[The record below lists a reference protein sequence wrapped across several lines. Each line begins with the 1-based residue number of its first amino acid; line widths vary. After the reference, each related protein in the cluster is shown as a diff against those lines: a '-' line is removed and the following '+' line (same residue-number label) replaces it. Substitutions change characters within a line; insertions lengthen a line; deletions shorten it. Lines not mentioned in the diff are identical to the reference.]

1 MNDPEITRKSPGNHP
16 VITPFSRLITSTLL
30 LLFTLAIGNVWAD
43 EIFSWTA
50 TSQIEKNA
58 SEDATGGTVKCTGSG
73 FGSESPSG
81 SGFYK
86 FNSSTQLTCTL
97 SSGTFAAG
105 DEITFT
111 FTSAGNNKTVGV
123 ELQETSPV
131 TQLTEKIATAGTSVS
146 KTYTVKASDR
156 IEGQSKFSI
165 KRVDSNFSLKAVSV
179 TRSGGGDPVCPS
191 GLTISSKND
200 KTAFY
205 TGDAIELTA
214 ALSEGNGAITYQ
226 WYKGGTEE
234 ANKLTGKTAA
244 KLEIASCVEGDAGD
258 YYCVASKSGCSP
270 AAVNTDAFTI
280 TVTPSPCVT
289 VTGADQFVA
298 DYTINGAYV
307 INSGCGTSNGALK
320 IDNGADYVEIYAPV
334 GKKIS
339 LIEMSL
345 YAGDSKKVG
354 YGFGASAVVD
364 NDLTPW
370 DWAEK
375 DVTKSYADY
384 EFKPISSGKAK
395 YFRLYRKVTVDK
407 DYGSGTSTFI
417 NKICVTLENT
427 VAYAITYNL
436 NGGTGTTPMESDK
449 EAGTEVTL
457 ASGTSGITPPTDKK
471 FNGWLVKDATDATVP
486 VTDGKFTMPTSAVTI
501 TAQWEDV
508 FAVTYDANGGG
519 ETMTDSNSP
528 YAEGAEVT
536 LLANAFTPPTGKEF
550 DAWEVTKTASG
561 DPVPVTDGK
570 FTMPAEAVTVKATWK
585 DACALDPTVSAT
597 TLGTTSYTTQVVNC
611 AGISVL
617 GSAGCTISEYGYVYG
632 TSTAP
637 TISDNKKALEGDY
650 TVAGTAFVEATLSG
664 LASNTTYYVRAF
676 ATNSHGTAYG
686 DEISFTTLAPLG
698 NVLVIAVSADHT
710 SDAITALRDNG
721 FIVTVS
727 APNPSRDY
735 TGYDLVVLDESL
747 SGGNGVAGKEEG
759 DIKGVN
765 IPLLN
770 LKSFFYN
777 SGRWGWGTGNNGTAD
792 NEIANI
798 SAAYCNAQ
806 SHPIFAGLT
815 ITDGNI
821 DLIDPAKTGNTL
833 QTATGLAAGK
843 EGYVLATVGGN
854 AFIHELTPAQR
865 GVTDAKYLM
874 VAISNN
880 AKDNLSADGEKLIVN
895 AAKYLIGSTSWT
907 PIAVPTDPEIAGT
920 TAYVAGG
927 TIELTASATGE
938 SAATTYT
945 WYKGA
950 TLEAAKGAGAIQ
962 AAKKV
967 AENGNVYSKAECAVG
982 DAGTYWCVI
991 SNGTDCEANASVE
1004 ITVSDASYNVSF
1016 ESAHGTAPSA
1026 GSGISYTLPEL
1037 TESGYV
1043 HQGWTANID
1052 VTVDEA
1058 VVTAGTTIA
1067 NGKVASFGADVKFT
1081 AVWKQ
1086 IFAVTF
1092 NLNGQSGSIDPQ
1104 NIIDGEKATKP
1115 ADPSESGWIFG
1126 GWYKEN
1132 TCTNVWDFD
1141 NDVVTED
1148 TELFAKWT
1156 EDPCPDSE
1164 KKSIVKV
1171 VLTSATEGTVTGYN
1185 NDEYAG
1191 DAVIGGL
1198 SSTQTAE
1205 VDASHDGT
1213 ETGYKLNNGGSA
1225 IVFATLAKGTFQE
1238 GDKVV
1243 ITITKQQDAYKIGK
1257 VAQPILDI
1265 YYGTN
1270 KDDATFL
1277 TTIENVT
1284 AAGTY
1289 TYRLTAADVT
1299 AIGDKKGIGV
1309 FRPSSGRTQNPYVY
1323 SVEIQGCRSWAVFHT
1338 LTFKNIDGTA
1348 TIAAEP
1354 LEEGAAAST
1363 VAPAAPK
1370 ITLKR
1375 FLGWAEAIDG
1385 TPVDLTTYTIA
1396 EDKILYAVYEDIV
1409 CPTSG
1414 TVYKFEIKDELPSE
1428 NLPTSTDKDMSSYIT
1443 ATGDGYLT
1451 YTATANNKATINSDG
1466 TIQLKDASAAYLK
1479 VELECA
1485 LAAGDQIRAH
1495 ITGNPMRVQVAA
1507 TYDSDKD
1514 LILAKDDYT
1523 FVDITSA
1530 MVGKQ
1535 VLYIT
1540 RSSNGNAN
1548 LADFEIY
1555 RRPALTGVTMDDMI
1569 VRVNA
1574 VANPEMTLTPS
1585 NDAIVTAQ
1593 AWSIVSGSDKITIN
1607 PATGAVTGVAA
1618 GDAVIKV
1625 VLNEDEVNFS
1635 ATATVHVVNDYTR
1648 QDVTGSMKWN
1658 WANTGPLSGVA
1669 AQENNNVTET
1679 LLANIGTMPNNAD
1692 FRSDMLVTTCQH
1704 AYRKNTGNGCWQGTE
1719 IKFYTTVPGAVKVN
1733 YMGTGGSDEVTLS
1746 INNWSNTYTG
1756 SWADSKTIVVP
1767 AGWVTIRASE
1777 SNKLRI
1783 KTITFTAAADLDPAE
1798 VHDEAY
1804 YYGGYDR
1811 NVTEG
1816 RYGTICLPNGGVMT
1830 GAELYEVA
1838 YYDGTYEKIFLDEV
1852 LNGEMV
1858 AGRPYI
1864 FLTKEGVNQIAVFYT
1879 DEADAPEGNYQGLFG
1894 SYTRINLAAN
1904 DHIYILKD
1912 NRYYFVDTDNVYCG
1926 ENRAYFKMGVDGGI
1940 SGSYVAPAP
1949 GRRRTSI
1956 GAGAPAVATGVEDVQ
1971 GDNVQCTKVLI
1982 NGELFIIRGEK
1993 MYDAKGQLVK

>member
-1 MNDPEITRKSPGNHP
+1 MWGADFDITLDQFRTKPISGLVKIDDSNLSLSGGALQLSSGNKDFTVSTTNSDYKIKKIVFTTTKAIIKYSGDAISENTFQPAAPG
-16 VITPFSRLITSTLL
+16 TS
-30 LLFTLAIGNVWAD
+30 FTLNLTASGGTAKITQMVVTLT
-43 EIFSWTA
+43 TA
-50 TSQIEKNA
+50 TSETLEELFATALDGTTYTTGSTALTLTTVGGAFNDAYINVSKSSKERSLTISAASGTNLKFVAIYYYDAIFSKSITASTGTYDAATYTWTPGSTPTNTVKLTFNTGNSEGAKIRKIYVGYEAAATYNATFANGGHGTAPAAAMGVSSVTLTELTESGWINTGWKADKATKVGTTDKAAGATLNIGDEVTLLENTTFTAQWEAEKKTPEVRFKNGAYVVGESALDLSTLFTSQNESAISFALKVA
-58 SEDATGGTVKCTGSG
+58 SEDATIS
-73 FGSESPSG
+73 
-81 SGFYK
+81 
-86 FNSSTQLTCTL
+86 
-97 SSGTFAAG
+97 
-105 DEITFT
+105 
-111 FTSAGNNKTVGV
+111 GNNFTATKEGSYVV
-123 ELQETSPV
+123 V
-131 TQLTEKIATAGTSVS
+131 ATQDADAT
-146 KTYTVKASDR
+146 Y
-156 IEGQSKFSI
+156 
-165 KRVDSNFSLKAVSV
+165 KAVSKEATMVV
-179 TRSGGGDPVCPS
+179 TYPATGEATIIYNVAVGTSQTTLGTASKEDNSASISGLSDFAFAGGLDVLSGGGKDVSSPKIANPTAKDENKYLYFTFNVADGYEFVISSVSTKVVAVSNDKTIEVALSDTEGTSESLSYKQGKNNEPTEHVFNFAGKAYS
-191 GLTISSKND
+191 GTVTLKIYAYAATEDGYRLGQPLTISGTVAVKPTPAAPAITAPTTNQTAEYNLND
-200 KTAFY
+200 VITPLEVTA
-205 TGDAIELTA
+205 TGYPAP
-214 ALSEGNGAITYQ
+214 TYQ
-226 WYKGGTEE
+226 WYSNTSASTEG
-234 ANKLTGKTAA
+234 ATILTGKTD
-244 KLEIASCVEGDAGD
+244 ASYTPANDVASDLY
-258 YYCVASKSGCSP
+258 YYCVATNATGSATSP
-270 AAVNTDAFTI
+270 YFHVTI
-280 TVTPSPCVT
+280 KMPTVPTI
-289 VTGADQFVA
+289 
-298 DYTINGAYV
+298 YTETTA
-307 INSGCGTSNGALK
+307 
-320 IDNGADYVEIYAPV
+320 
-334 GKKIS
+334 
-339 LIEMSL
+339 MSL
-345 YAGDSKKVG
+345 VSNKVATDSKKFTFSGINLDETPITLVLASEVVG
-354 YGFGASAVVD
+354 LTLSTSSVAPTAGSIADTEITVSYKSVVEEAEANVNLYLKHGD
-364 NDLTPW
+364 DILHTIVLTYSSTAGVVDLTP
-370 DWAEK
+370 
-375 DVTKSYADY
+375 
-384 EFKPISSGKAK
+384 I
-395 YFRLYRKVTVDK
+395 
-407 DYGSGTSTFI
+407 
-417 NKICVTLENT
+417 
-427 VAYAITYNL
+427 
-436 NGGTGTTPMESDK
+436 
-449 EAGTEVTL
+449 
-457 ASGTSGITPPTDKK
+457 
-471 FNGWLVKDATDATVP
+471 
-486 VTDGKFTMPTSAVTI
+486 
-501 TAQWEDV
+501 
-508 FAVTYDANGGG
+508 
-519 ETMTDSNSP
+519 
-528 YAEGAEVT
+528 
-536 LLANAFTPPTGKEF
+536 
-550 DAWEVTKTASG
+550 
-561 DPVPVTDGK
+561 
-570 FTMPAEAVTVKATWK
+570 
-585 DACALDPTVSAT
+585 
-597 TLGTTSYTTQVVNC
+597 
-611 AGISVL
+611 
-617 GSAGCTISEYGYVYG
+617 
-632 TSTAP
+632 
-637 TISDNKKALEGDY
+637 
-650 TVAGTAFVEATLSG
+650 
-664 LASNTTYYVRAF
+664 
-676 ATNSHGTAYG
+676 
-686 DEISFTTLAPLG
+686 
-698 NVLVIAVSADHT
+698 
-710 SDAITALRDNG
+710 
-721 FIVTVS
+721 
-727 APNPSRDY
+727 
-735 TGYDLVVLDESL
+735 
-747 SGGNGVAGKEEG
+747 
-759 DIKGVN
+759 
-765 IPLLN
+765 
-770 LKSFFYN
+770 
-777 SGRWGWGTGNNGTAD
+777 
-792 NEIANI
+792 
-798 SAAYCNAQ
+798 
-806 SHPIFAGLT
+806 
-815 ITDGNI
+815 
-821 DLIDPAKTGNTL
+821 
-833 QTATGLAAGK
+833 
-843 EGYVLATVGGN
+843 
-854 AFIHELTPAQR
+854 
-865 GVTDAKYLM
+865 
-874 VAISNN
+874 
-880 AKDNLSADGEKLIVN
+880 
-895 AAKYLIGSTSWT
+895 
-907 PIAVPTDPEIAGT
+907 
-920 TAYVAGG
+920 
-927 TIELTASATGE
+927 
-938 SAATTYT
+938 SAATT
-945 WYKGA
+945 WNWDGA
-950 TLEAAKGAGAIQ
+950 NSSTEAIESLDANNIVVFANYSGWVESFKANSLAGRLQYVYRGSNYAQ
-962 AAKKV
+962 GHNLKFKTTVPGKVFVSYSNTGDRSESDPYRAARIT
-967 AENGNVYSKAECAVG
+967 
-982 DAGTYWCVI
+982 DANGTYSPTIEAGGSKNTTAKSYSHLVAAGDVLI
-991 SNGTDCEANASVE
+991 EGFEMREGTPANMLRFYEVRFVPTYTVTYRAGEGTGDDVE
-1004 ITVSDASYNVSF
+1004 DADATNVADVPSTF
-1016 ESAHGTAPSA
+1016 TAP
-1026 GSGISYTLPEL
+1026 T
-1037 TESGYV
+1037 
-1043 HQGWTANID
+1043 
-1052 VTVDEA
+1052 
-1058 VVTAGTTIA
+1058 
-1067 NGKVASFGADVKFT
+1067 GKVFNGWKDESDNDVEVGKIVTGNMTLT
-1081 AVWKQ
+1081 AQWIAVY
-1086 IFAVTF
+1086 AVTF
-1092 NLNGQSGSIDPQ
+1092 NLNGHGDAPAAQDIKH
-1104 NIIDGEKATKP
+1104 GEKVTKP

-1243 ITITKQQDAYKIGK
+1243 ITITKQQDAYKIDE

-1289 TYRLTAADVT
+1289 TYRLTADDVT
-1299 AIGDKKGIGV
+1299 AIGTKKGIGV

-1370 ITLKR
+1370 IAMKR
-1375 FLGWAEAIDG
+1375 FIGWSEDMNG

-1414 TVYKFEIKDELPSE
+1414 TVYKFEIKDELSSE

-1443 ATGDGYLT
+1443 VTGDGYLT

-1466 TIQLKDASAAYLK
+1466 TIQMKDASAAYLK

-1530 MVGKQ
+1530 MEGKQ

-1555 RRPALTGVTMDDMI
+1555 RRPILTGVTMDDMI

-1574 VANPEMTLTPS
+1574 VANPELTLTPS

-1625 VLNEDEVNFS
+1625 VLNEDENFS

-1704 AYRKNTGNGCWQGTE
+1704 AYRTNTGNGCWQGTK
-1719 IKFYTTVPGAVKVN
+1719 IMFYTTVPGAVKVN

-1767 AGWVTIRASE
+1767 AGWVTISASE

-1816 RYGTICLPNGGVMT
+1816 RYGTICLPNGGVMV

-1838 YYDGTYEKIFLDEV
+1838 YFGETSQKVFLDNII
-1852 LNGEMV
+1852 NGEME

-1864 FLTKEGVNQIAVFYT
+1864 FLPKEGTTQLAVFYT
-1879 DEADAPEGNYQGLFG
+1879 DEANAPQGDHNGLIGFIGASEDEYFNIPAGEGNYILQNN
-1894 SYTRINLAAN
+1894 YYREVPTDAWARI
-1904 DHIYILKD
+1904 KS
-1912 NRYYFVDTDNVYCG
+1912 
-1926 ENRAYFKMGVDGGI
+1926 NRAYIKLSAIDPHE
-1940 SGSYVAPAP
+1940 SALAP
-1949 GRRRTSI
+1949 GRRRISMSVYSEQ
-1956 GAGAPAVATGVEDVQ
+1956 VATGIENT
-1971 GDNVQCTKVLI
+1971 GFESEAPRKVLI